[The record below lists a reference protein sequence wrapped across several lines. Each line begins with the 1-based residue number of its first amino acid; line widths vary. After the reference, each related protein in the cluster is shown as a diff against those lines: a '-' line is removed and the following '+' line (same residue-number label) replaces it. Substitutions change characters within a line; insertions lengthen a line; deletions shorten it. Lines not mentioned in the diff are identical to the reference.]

1 MAKVNWI
8 NGSIEPS
15 ETGKYYVISEAVT
28 DYNGLKK
35 GDVIISM
42 DEWLPVLNKWGYYN
56 IHFRILAWAPM
67 IYPDIPKDLQGRVK
81 WYFGKEVRD
90 DGAHIKPELW

>member
-8 NGSIEPS
+8 NGSIKPQEN
-15 ETGKYYVISEAVT
+15 GRYYVISEAVT

-35 GDVIISM
+35 GDVVVSM

-56 IHFRILAWAPM
+56 SHFRILAWAPM

-81 WYFGKEVRD
+81 WYF
-90 DGAHIKPELW
+90 

>member
-8 NGSIEPS
+8 NGSIKPP
-15 ETGKYYVISEAVT
+15 ETGRYYVISEAVT

-35 GDVIISM
+35 GDVVVSI
-42 DEWLPVLNKWGYYN
+42 DEWMQVLNKWGYYN
-56 IHFRILAWAPM
+56 IHFRILAWASM

-81 WYFGKEVRD
+81 WYFGKEVKN
-90 DGAHIKPELW
+90 DGTVSK